1 MSVPRRRRR
10 RLPDEVRAAAV
21 RAVLCLSFTLVGVV
35 VATLASYAGSWL
47 LTPALLAM
55 GLGVFGTMWCLLEI
69 LISRQVAAQRMRAPG
84 SAYPMAGSRA
94 PSEPPAAR
102 PLPLPGS
109 SSVYRQPYE
118 EPQYPRSQS
127 RQSPPYGGPGRQ
139 QPYGPGQQPQ
149 QAPYQQPSQ
158 QPYQPPRPSPQQPPR
173 QARVRTNHP

>member
-21 RAVLCLSFTLVGVV
+21 RAVLCLAFTLVGVV

-69 LISRQVAAQRMRAPG
+69 LISRQVAAQRVRAPG
-84 SAYPMAGSRA
+84 SAHPMAGSRV
-94 PSEPPAAR
+94 PPGPPAAR
-102 PLPLPGS
+102 PLPRPGS

-118 EPQYPRSQS
+118 STQPYQQ
-127 RQSPPYGGPGRQ
+127 PYGAGQQPPQPYGPGRQ
-139 QPYGPGQQPQ
+139 QPPYPPQRQP
-149 QAPYQQPSQ
+149 
-158 QPYQPPRPSPQQPPR
+158 
-173 QARVRTNHP
+173 RVRTNQP

>member
-1 MSVPRRRRR
+1 MSVPRRRRRR

-69 LISRQVAAQRMRAPG
+69 LISRQIAAQRMRAPG
-84 SAYPMAGSRA
+84 SAHPMAGSRGPA
-94 PSEPPAAR
+94 GPPAAR
-102 PLPLPGS
+102 PLPRPDS

-118 EPQYPRSQS
+118 SAQPQPQ
-127 RQSPPYGGPGRQ
+127 PYGGAGQQGPYGPGRQ
-139 QPYGPGQQPQ
+139 PNQYQQ
-149 QAPYQQPSQ
+149 PYQQP
-158 QPYQPPRPSPQQPPR
+158 RPGPQQQPPR
-173 QARVRTNHP
+173 QARVQPNHP